1 MEDIPADVDSDGED
15 RRERNAYEIEEAL
28 TQFEDEPPILHNYT
42 HNLMMMKKMKEAVL
56 NHALRTCRNISQY
69 KYDKTRVVFEC
80 NGKGCSWRIYCSVP
94 KNSTR
99 WQCAMLKDN
108 VIARLFLDKIRE
120 EEEYF
125 MPMKIEQLI
134 MEKWR
139 ICVTRNQCQHARNKA
154 LRWIEREY
162 AQQFSRLRD
171 YATEIEHSNPG
182 SSVEVDCITNEAG
195 SHVFQRFYVCF
206 NNLRRSWKENCRLLI
221 GVDGCFLKSVQ
232 KGELFVANGRDAD
245 NRIYPIAWAVVQ
257 MENTNNWAWFFRKI
271 KIKVDLCPGDGDE
284 YVLVSDRQKGLLIAV
299 KEELPL
305 IEHRMCVRHIYM
317 NVKYRHG
324 KMPELKTLIWHLAW
338 SYNLAE
344 YKENLKKIEDYD
356 EAVYAD
362 VMKMKPET
370 WCRAF
375 YKLGPYCEDV
385 ENNSVESFN
394 NSIGKARDKALVP
407 MLETI
412 ARLAMV
418 RIAKREA
425 KADGHQGL
433 TTPYVSKYLAEQ
445 NEKAKECIVQPSTNK
460 MFLAIVDGC
469 SYRVN
474 LEHWTCT
481 CRKWQITGIPCE
493 HAYEVIIKRGL
504 ETQDYVCKWFKTE
517 MWRKLY
523 MDGIVPV
530 RGARF

>member
-15 RRERNAYEIEEAL
+15 RRERNAYEVEEAL
-28 TQFEDEPPILHNYT
+28 TQFEDEPPILHNVYPKSDDDEENEGQKERRRY
-42 HNLMMMKKMKEAVL
+42 HIRRGNGNLFKGQLFMNAIAFKEAVL

-99 WQCAMLKDN
+99 WQVTVFESVHTCVPNGQCAMLIDT

-162 AQQFSRLRD
+162 AQQFARLCD

-182 SSVEVDCITNEAG
+182 SLVEVDCITNEAG

-206 NNLRRSWKENCRLLI
+206 NNLRRSWKENCWPLI

-232 KGELFVANGRDAD
+232 KGELFAANGRDAD

-257 MENTNNWAWFFRKI
+257 MENTNNWAWFFC
-271 KIKVDLCPGDGDE
+271 KIKVDLGLGDGDG

-317 NVKYRHG
+317 NVKSRHG

-362 VMKMKPET
+362 VMKTKPET

-375 YKLGPYCEDV
+375 YKLGPYCEVV

-433 TTPYVSKYLAEQ
+433 TTPYALVEASSSQVESSQGVLTQ
-445 NEKAKECIVQPSTNK
+445 
-460 MFLAIVDGC
+460 VD
-469 SYRVN
+469 
-474 LEHWTCT
+474 
-481 CRKWQITGIPCE
+481 
-493 HAYEVIIKRGL
+493 
-504 ETQDYVCKWFKTE
+504 
-517 MWRKLY
+517 
-523 MDGIVPV
+523 
-530 RGARF
+530 